1 MAYEMTNLDPIKAD
15 LVIRWNGQWRTLYAS
30 TTWGTF
36 PLEPVY
42 PCKICKPTANP
53 ADVYRLYKIERMKT
67 LSVRKRN
74 RFVELELVCGHF
86 VELGVAR
93 KIPDK

>member
-1 MAYEMTNLDPIKAD
+1 MTNLDPIKAD

-36 PLEPVY
+36 PLEPHYDCRLCRVD
-42 PCKICKPTANP
+42 PKDK
-53 ADVYRLYKIERMKT
+53 VGRLYKIERMKT

-93 KIPDK
+93 KILDK